1 MVDCKSEFPVKRSI
15 CGTLGSGEEVEVGQQ
30 TPPEVQGEF
39 PVPEEETQED
49 LKWTIEEIDLWPC
62 YCLKVVVPQWHVM
75 DVLHIIVWTE

>member
-1 MVDCKSEFPVKRSI
+1 MVDCKSVFPVKRSI

-39 PVPEEETQED
+39 PVPEEESQED